1 MLEFL
6 GWKAEGDK
14 LKQAVSDALKEH
26 VVTKELG
33 GYKATVE
40 VGDWIAQRAA
50 Q

>member
-1 MLEFL
+1 
-6 GWKAEGDK
+6 
-14 LKQAVSDALKEH
+14 VSEALTEH

-40 VGDWIAQRAA
+40 VGDWIAARVA